1 MVRPDHENGEV
12 LKPESDGPKK
22 ETSSVQRSSPLSRR
36 RKGTRPGP
44 ETPAAAEPAA
54 DDSAAD
60 DSAVD
65 GNADGS
71 SVDDTAAEHAADDAA
86 KTSTADTSAADAS
99 SAADADTASTED
111 ADSASADDRQREVRY
126 RERRTSVKAKAPVGK
141 GSSAPGKLLPA
152 LAVSLAALVL
162 IGAIVATVIFTV
174 LSSRIDDKRDLRAEY
189 NQFAQEAIV
198 TMTTLNPKNA
208 DKLQAFAKEHT
219 SGRAQQQMRDSIK
232 QAAELIRKDNMKTE
246 TTIAASAAEKVEAD
260 SGSVLIVFAWK
271 ATAPEDPEHPDVQ
284 TFRARVD
291 MTRINGELKMTNLEW
306 VN

>member
-36 RKGTRPGP
+36 RKGTRPGL

-54 DDSAAD
+54 DDSAA
-60 DSAVD
+60 D

-71 SVDDTAAEHAADDAA
+71 SVDDTAAEHAA
-86 KTSTADTSAADAS
+86 KTSTAATSAADTSAADES
-99 SAADADTASTED
+99 STADADTASTED